1 MVRGV
6 IHRIVVAAGA
16 LTATAA
22 LMLIATPVTASAAQT
37 GPAVARQEQ
46 APAAAPPKKAPKP
59 DTVKIIGRG
68 IPEPG
73 LTVRAADDA
82 EVFNALVT
90 QVSWLKNEPAQ
101 LNAPTKDKLGAKY
114 TLTVLVRDTAHETY
128 DLYPLAKGG
137 PKAYRPAKQPRGKAT
152 AGWFYGRLSMPET
165 LRLGGVPLPVQSE
178 LLTGGVGGGE
188 RGATEEPI
196 DGNEDLTAFVGE
208 LRQLVLLNGA
218 VVLTIAIGLAGMSY
232 LIRRKV

>member
-22 LMLIATPVTASAAQT
+22 LMLAVTPMAASAAQA

-46 APAAAPPKKAPKP
+46 APAAAPKKAPPKP
-59 DTVKIIGRG
+59 DTVKIVGRG

-101 LNAPTKDKLGAKY
+101 LRAPAKDKLGTKF
-114 TLTVLVRDTAHETY
+114 TLTVLVRDAAQETY

-137 PKAYRPAKQPRGKAT
+137 PKAYRPAKQPRGKST
-152 AGWFYGRLSMPET
+152 AAWFYGRLSMPET
-165 LRLGGVPLPVQSE
+165 LRLGGVPLPVQTE
-178 LLTGGVGGGE
+178 LLTGGIGGGE
-188 RGATEEPI
+188 RGAVPETI